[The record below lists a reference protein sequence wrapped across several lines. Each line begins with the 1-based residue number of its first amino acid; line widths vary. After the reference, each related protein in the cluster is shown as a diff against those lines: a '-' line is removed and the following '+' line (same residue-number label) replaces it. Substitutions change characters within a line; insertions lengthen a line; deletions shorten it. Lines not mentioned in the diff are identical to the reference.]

1 MESIE
6 HLYNNYSK
14 ILYRFAVALTGN
26 KDESHDIVQTVFT
39 RLATKKDFATSSIN
53 KAYLFS
59 AVRNGVKDYWKRK
72 KIIPLSHLEN
82 KQDEGHNE
90 SIEIADLSMN
100 TKEKAEITSDIS
112 FILRLLPLLT
122 KEQQEILSLK
132 YFGELSTT
140 EIAIQLEKNENTIR
154 QMEFRALRSLR
165 KLVTE
170 KNI

>member
-14 ILYRFAVALTGN
+14 ILYRFAVALTNN

-39 RLATKKDFATSSIN
+39 RLATKKDFTTSSIN

-72 KIIPLSHLEN
+72 KIIPLSHLES
-82 KQDEGHNE
+82 KQDEGYTA
-90 SIEIADLSMN
+90 SVEIVDPSMN
-100 TKEKAEITSDIS
+100 TERLAEINSDIS

-140 EIAIQLEKNENTIR
+140 EIAIQLDKNENTIR
-154 QMEFRALRSLR
+154 QMEFRALQSVR
-165 KLVTE
+165 KLIAE
-170 KNI
+170 KHI